1 MDKSGRK
8 AQVGAQR
15 PARLAPSHG
24 PLLLCPEDA
33 DSSGALIYTAADPDQ
48 LHPSGSARRSP
59 WRFPFRHLIP
69 IREILLCPKSS
80 AFPAI
85 TAWPTQGGIFNPSP
99 SSYHALP
106 AQCRVPTAN
115 PAPSR
120 ALPASRPSP
129 SSTGAATCGAGGL
142 KHGAQPLLSPETSA
156 IPAGTEGKRAFQ
168 RRADVLEELS
178 GSRSAES
185 GAG

>member
-106 AQCRVPTAN
+106 AQSLPQTPH
-115 PAPSR
+115 PAEPSPHPDPLPAARGPPRAAQEGSNTGHSRFFPQKQVPSR
-120 ALPASRPSP
+120 QARKER
-129 SSTGAATCGAGGL
+129 G
-142 KHGAQPLLSPETSA
+142 H
-156 IPAGTEGKRAFQ
+156 F
-168 RRADVLEELS
+168 
-178 GSRSAES
+178 SAELMF
-185 GAG
+185 

>member
-1 MDKSGRK
+1 MDKRGRK
-8 AQVGAQR
+8 AQVGAQH

-85 TAWPTQGGIFNPSP
+85 TAWPTQGGGFLIHLPVPITLCQRSP
-99 SSYHALP
+99 YRKPRTQQSP
-106 AQCRVPTAN
+106 PRIPTL
-115 PAPSR
+115 SQQR
-120 ALPASRPSP
+120 
-129 SSTGAATCGAGGL
+129 GGR
-142 KHGAQPLLSPETSA
+142 HV
-156 IPAGTEGKRAFQ
+156 RR
-168 RRADVLEELS
+168 RRAQTRGTAASFPRNKCHPGRHGRKE
-178 GSRSAES
+178 GISAQS
-185 GAG
+185 

>member
-1 MDKSGRK
+1 MDKRGRK
-8 AQVGAQR
+8 AQVGAQH

-85 TAWPTQGGIFNPSP
+85 TAWPTQGGFLIHLPVPITLCQRSAASLPQTPHPAEPSP
-99 SSYHALP
+99 HPDPLP
-106 AQCRVPTAN
+106 AARGPPRAAQEGSNTGHSRFFPQKQV
-115 PAPSR
+115 PSR
-120 ALPASRPSP
+120 QARKER
-129 SSTGAATCGAGGL
+129 G
-142 KHGAQPLLSPETSA
+142 H
-156 IPAGTEGKRAFQ
+156 F
-168 RRADVLEELS
+168 
-178 GSRSAES
+178 SAELMF
-185 GAG
+185 

>member
-85 TAWPTQGGIFNPSP
+85 TAWPTQGGGFLIHLPVPITLCQRSAASLPQTPHPAEPSP
-99 SSYHALP
+99 HPDPLP
-106 AQCRVPTAN
+106 AARVPPRAAQEGSNTGHSRFF
-115 PAPSR
+115 PQKQVPSR
-120 ALPASRPSP
+120 QARKER
-129 SSTGAATCGAGGL
+129 G
-142 KHGAQPLLSPETSA
+142 H
-156 IPAGTEGKRAFQ
+156 F
-168 RRADVLEELS
+168 
-178 GSRSAES
+178 SAELMF
-185 GAG
+185 

>member
-1 MDKSGRK
+1 MDKRGRK

-80 AFPAI
+80 AFPAT
-85 TAWPTQGGIFNPSP
+85 TAWPTQGGIFNLSP

-106 AQCRVPTAN
+106 AQSLPQTPHPAEPSPHPDPLPAARVPPRAAQEGSNTGHSRFF
-115 PAPSR
+115 PQKQVPSR
-120 ALPASRPSP
+120 QARKER
-129 SSTGAATCGAGGL
+129 G
-142 KHGAQPLLSPETSA
+142 H
-156 IPAGTEGKRAFQ
+156 F
-168 RRADVLEELS
+168 
-178 GSRSAES
+178 SAELMF
-185 GAG
+185 

>member
-1 MDKSGRK
+1 MDKRGRK

-80 AFPAI
+80 AFPAT
-85 TAWPTQGGIFNPSP
+85 TAWPTQGGIFNLSP

-106 AQCRVPTAN
+106 AQSLPQTPH
-115 PAPSR
+115 PAEPSPHPDPLPAARGPPRAAQEGSNTGHSRFFPQKQVPSR
-120 ALPASRPSP
+120 QARKER
-129 SSTGAATCGAGGL
+129 G
-142 KHGAQPLLSPETSA
+142 H
-156 IPAGTEGKRAFQ
+156 F
-168 RRADVLEELS
+168 
-178 GSRSAES
+178 SAELMF
-185 GAG
+185 